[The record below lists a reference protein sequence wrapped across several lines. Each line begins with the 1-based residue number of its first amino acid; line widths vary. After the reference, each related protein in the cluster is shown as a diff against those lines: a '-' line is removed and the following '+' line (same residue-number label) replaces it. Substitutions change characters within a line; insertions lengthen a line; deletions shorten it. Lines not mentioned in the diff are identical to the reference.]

1 MDYHKNVTR
10 SRKQFIAEAFC
21 FAERLW
27 PVFCTA
33 HNKSLKEL
41 IYRENELCYNYK
53 TVALYDN
60 CVTEGLLF
68 FRMRKTQII

>member
-53 TVALYDN
+53 TVA
-60 CVTEGLLF
+60 
-68 FRMRKTQII
+68 